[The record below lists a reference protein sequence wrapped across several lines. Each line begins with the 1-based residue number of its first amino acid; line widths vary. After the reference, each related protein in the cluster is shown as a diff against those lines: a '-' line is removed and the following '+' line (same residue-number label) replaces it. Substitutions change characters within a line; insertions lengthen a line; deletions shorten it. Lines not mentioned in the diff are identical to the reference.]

1 MSDDIFREVDEELRR
16 DKLEKL
22 WRSHGWIV
30 VVVVVAIIAGTAGWV
45 AWQRWQESRRIALTT
60 ELVTTLERADAAIG
74 SGAGDAA
81 AKDAAKA
88 VADAL
93 AAFAAKAGSGQ
104 STIARF
110 HEAGLRARQGDRE
123 AAIRLYDALAAG
135 DGLPMYRD
143 LATVLGV
150 LHRMDGGD
158 PAQLQG
164 RLAPLTVDGNPW
176 RFTARELTAL
186 LSVQGGD
193 RARAR
198 DLFQKLADDPAAPS
212 GVRGRAAELAALYGR
227 T

>member
-16 DKLEKL
+16 DRLEKL
-22 WRSHGWIV
+22 WRRHGWIV

-45 AWQRWQESRRIALTT
+45 AWQRWQESRKIALTT
-60 ELVTTLERADAAIG
+60 ELVTTLERAEAAVG
-74 SGAGDAA
+74 PGGGQGG
-81 AKDAAKA
+81 DAAKA

-93 AAFAAKAGSGQ
+93 ALFADKAGSGQ

-123 AAIRLYDALAAG
+123 AALRLYDALATG
-135 DGLPMYRD
+135 NGLPMYRD

-158 PAQLQG
+158 PVQLQG
-164 RLAPLTVDGNPW
+164 RLAPLTADGNPW